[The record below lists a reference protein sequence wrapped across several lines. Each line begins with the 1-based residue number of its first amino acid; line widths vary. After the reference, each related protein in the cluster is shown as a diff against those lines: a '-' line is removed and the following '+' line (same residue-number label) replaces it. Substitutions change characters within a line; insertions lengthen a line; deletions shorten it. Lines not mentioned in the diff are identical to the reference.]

1 MYLIVGID
9 PGTTTG
15 IAILNF
21 KGELVN
27 LFSSKDFGIDRVI
40 EHLIPLG
47 KVSIISTDV
56 NPAPEFVS
64 KLVTKLGSRLFLP
77 EESLKIEEKI
87 RLSRNYNTKNSHER
101 DALSS
106 AINAFNKFS
115 NKFRKIELLGYGD
128 DVKHRVIKGISIENA
143 IEGIKEEEVVPEKSE
158 IIQPEAEISGEERR
172 IRSLEKQSLR
182 LREIIS
188 EKEKE
193 IKRLRLVISDIR
205 KRYDFK
211 IRKINPKFREFRSYD
226 FPEENH
232 IKKSAESEYIIKSLE
247 ITVDNLN
254 ERLKDIDKLTELW
267 KRASGK
273 EVIPVGVFPEITS
286 GIVLIK
292 KRLKEQDLEGLRDI
306 EIAFVQNPSDRKYL
320 KGKGIIVADLGYVKE
335 ISGCFYIT
343 VEDLNKIRE
352 MEKIS
357 LDGIIE
363 DYRRGRTN

>member
-47 KVSIISTDV
+47 KVSVISTDV

-77 EESLKIEEKI
+77 EESLRIEEKI

-143 IEGIKEEEVVPEKSE
+143 IEGIKGEEVVPEKSE

-188 EKEKE
+188 EKENE
-193 IKRLRLVISDIR
+193 IKRLRFVISDMR

-211 IRKINPKFREFRSYD
+211 IRKIM
-226 FPEENH
+226 
-232 IKKSAESEYIIKSLE
+232 KSAESEYIIKSLE
-247 ITVDNLN
+247 KTIDNLN
-254 ERLKDIDKLTELW
+254 GRLKEIDKLTEIW
-267 KRASGK
+267 KKALRK
-273 EVIPVGVFPEITS
+273 EIISVGVFPEITS

-320 KGKGIIVADLGYVKE
+320 KGKGIIVADPGYVKE